1 MQIGVK
7 QIVTQYRDKIG
18 CTSAESSSK
27 LDFMR
32 SVCTIFAQRQVDNQN
47 KTYDNNTYNTELCG
61 TERGAFP

>member
-1 MQIGVK
+1 MNMLIGVK

-32 SVCTIFAQRQVDNQN
+32 SVCTIFAQRQVDN
-47 KTYDNNTYNTELCG
+47 
-61 TERGAFP
+61 